1 MALITVEELKKQLT
15 LQNVTFDLSDED
27 LGLLLTNV
35 TNELIGNTN
44 VPITPTNHKSIIRDF
59 KGDLLELDYYPIRS
73 ITSLKIGSKTL
84 TNDDYIL
91 DDALGIVYF
100 KSNLSG
106 MLVVEYCCQIS
117 DDDIS
122 NIVNPLLFDIIQYRL
137 STNFTT
143 DGVVSSVKEGDVS
156 VNYDTNSSLGSLI
169 QGRIKDLKSR
179 YSIRIK
185 VL

>member
-1 MALITVEELKKQLT
+1 MALITVEELKTQLEV
-15 LQNVTFDLSDED
+15 QNVTFDLSDEE

-44 VPITPTNHKSIIRDF
+44 VPITPVSHKSIIRDF
-59 KGDLLELDYYPIRS
+59 KGDLLELDYYPIQS

-100 KSNLSG
+100 HSHLSG
-106 MLVVEYCCQIS
+106 LLVLEYCCQIS
-117 DDDIS
+117 DDVIS
-122 NIVNPLLFDIIQYRL
+122 NIVNPLLFDIIRYRL
-137 STNFTT
+137 TSNFTT
-143 DGVVSSVKEGDVS
+143 TGVVSSVKEGDVS

-169 QGRIKDLKSR
+169 QGRINDLKSR